1 MSTAEQIQRKNI
13 DGKGKTV
20 REILFSRKF
29 YIDYYQR
36 EYKWQTKQLDELVS
50 DLTGAFSAATSRNM
64 NAGPLP
70 DMTTT
75 SSARSS
81 SARKTAATSSSTASS
96 D

>member
-50 DLTGAFSAATSRNM
+50 DLTGVFLRSYEPQHERRAV
-64 NAGPLP
+64 AGYDHYFLGSIIVSQK
-70 DMTTT
+70 DEIGR
-75 SSARSS
+75 AHV
-81 SARKTAATSSSTASS
+81 
-96 D
+96 